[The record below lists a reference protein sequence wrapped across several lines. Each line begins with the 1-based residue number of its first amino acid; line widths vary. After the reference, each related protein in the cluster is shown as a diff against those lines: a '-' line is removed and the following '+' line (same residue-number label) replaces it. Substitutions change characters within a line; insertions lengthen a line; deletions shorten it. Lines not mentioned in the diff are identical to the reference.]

1 MPASPTGQ
9 EDMGSIA
16 PSWTEIVVAVAGFA
30 VSYALVAIAMTNPH
44 DPALIALT
52 GLLGSA
58 AIGSVAATV
67 AVSVRIRELAAL
79 GIRHAGL
86 QQVLT
91 GAVIATVTYL
101 LGAAAGLV
109 PVAVSG
115 SAVRAGAAFEAMAT
129 GGWVALSLTFLTG
142 AILTPLG
149 GEPAL
154 RSGDHRNSILRRRP
168 EWFLMILAVSIL
180 AATLGSSPL
189 VPMAFAVG
197 ILTALLVRWCV
208 AVAARG
214 PHIVRISKMAYTLT
228 TQARVD

>member
-1 MPASPTGQ
+1 MAASPTGQ

-16 PSWTEIVVAVAGFA
+16 PAKTEIAVAVLGFA
-30 VSYALVAIAMTNPH
+30 LSYALVAIAMTSSR

-52 GLLGSA
+52 GLAGSA
-58 AIGSVAATV
+58 TIGSVAATV

-79 GIRHAGL
+79 GIRRAGMK
-86 QQVLT
+86 QVLT
-91 GAVIATVTYL
+91 GAVVATVIYV

-109 PVAVSG
+109 PVAVAG
-115 SAVRAGAAFEAMAT
+115 SAFRPDAAFEAAAT
-129 GGWVALSLTFLTG
+129 GGWVSLSLTFLTG

-154 RSGDHRNSILRRRP
+154 RSDDHRNSILRRRP
-168 EWFLMILAVSIL
+168 EWFLMILAVSFL
-180 AATLGSSPL
+180 VSALRGSPL